1 MVLEDTKDFPVYKGQ
16 ASVVSRVPSHRLR
29 RI

>member
-1 MVLEDTKDFPVYKGQ
+1 LQNTRESEVYKGC
-16 ASVVSRVPSHRLR
+16 ASVASRVPSHRLR